1 MSKTISA
8 RELGSSLGLTSR
20 SIAGRGAQE
29 LIGDVGKGGGAAGR
43 DFVFGEEENE
53 AGEEVVDG
61 DGGGKFLKVAGEGSG
76 SVGGGGVDY
85 RLCYLAF

>member
-1 MSKTISA
+1 
-8 RELGSSLGLTSR
+8 
-20 SIAGRGAQE
+20 
-29 LIGDVGKGGGAAGR
+29 LIGDVSENRGAAGR

-76 SVGGGGVDY
+76 SVGGGVDY

>member
-1 MSKTISA
+1 
-8 RELGSSLGLTSR
+8 L
-20 SIAGRGAQE
+20 
-29 LIGDVGKGGGAAGR
+29 
-43 DFVFGEEENE
+43 FFGEEENE

-61 DGGGKFLKVAGEGSG
+61 DGRGKFLKVAGEGSG

>member
-1 MSKTISA
+1 MSKVIWA
-8 RELGSSLGLTSR
+8 GALGYSLGLSSR
-20 SIAGRGAQE
+20 SIAGRVRKK
-29 LIGDVGKGGGAAGR
+29 LIGDVGKDGGAAGR

-76 SVGGGGVDY
+76 SVGGGVDY
-85 RLCYLAF
+85 RLCCLAS